1 MAELALE
8 LRNISKSFAGVKALD
23 GVTFTARKGTV
34 HSIVGEN
41 GAGKSTLMKI
51 LNGMY
56 NADAGQIFI
65 DGREVVVKSPR
76 QAAELGIAMIFQ
88 ELQFVARLRIEE
100 NLVLGNHPVSKKTG
114 LVDWKRIHR
123 EAQEI
128 LDSEGIPHSP
138 KTLMGDISLSDIQ
151 LIEIIKATRKNAH
164 IIIMDEPTSSLTQ
177 FEIDRLFDKIR
188 RLRGEGHTIIYI
200 SHKIDEI
207 FALSDDV
214 TTMRDG
220 KIVRTG
226 PIGEFTPDKII
237 TMMVGRQIEDIYPRV
252 RAVPG
257 AVQFEVRRL
266 SRGRAFRDIDL
277 SVRRGE
283 LVGIAGL
290 VGAGRSEIVR
300 AIAGLDPFDGGE
312 ILIDGKPVKIDS
324 VGQAIAHG
332 IMLATEDRRR
342 YGFIPIR
349 SIKENIT
356 LASLKKFSLMGF
368 IKKSE
373 EKKQSRRYFDRLRIK
388 AGSINTEVFT
398 LSGGNQQKVVLAK
411 WMLAGPK
418 VFIMDEPTRGI
429 DVGAKYEIYKIIQEM
444 TETGISVIMISSEL
458 PELIGMCRH
467 IYVVAEG
474 RIAGE
479 LSEDE
484 ISETRIMALAT
495 GGR

>member
-1 MAELALE
+1 
-8 LRNISKSFAGVKALD
+8 
-23 GVTFTARKGTV
+23 
-34 HSIVGEN
+34 VGEN

-51 LNGMY
+51 LNGMHS
-56 NADAGQIFI
+56 ADTGQIFI
-65 DGREVVVKSPR
+65 DGREVVIRSPR
-76 QAAELGIAMIFQ
+76 EAAELGIAMIFQ
-88 ELQFVARLRIEE
+88 ELQFVGNLRIEE
-100 NLVLGNHPVSKKTG
+100 NLVLGHHPVSKKTG
-114 LVDWKRIHR
+114 LVDWKLIRR

-138 KTLMGDISLSDIQ
+138 KALMGDISLSDIQ
-151 LIEIIKATRKNAH
+151 LIEIIKATRKSAR

-188 RLRGEGHTIIYI
+188 RLRDEGHTILYI

-220 KIVRTG
+220 KIIRTG

-237 TMMVGRQIEDIYPRV
+237 TMMVGRQIEDVYPPIQ
-252 RAVPG
+252 AVPG
-257 AVQFEVRRL
+257 ALWFEVRGL
-266 SRGRAFRDIDL
+266 SRGKAFHDINI
-277 SVRRGE
+277 SVRKGE

-300 AIAGLDPFDGGE
+300 AIAGLDPFDSGE
-312 ILIDGKPVKIDS
+312 IVLDGKPVKIDG
-324 VGQAIAHG
+324 VGRAISHG

-342 YGFIPIR
+342 YGYIPVR

-356 LASLKKFSLMGF
+356 LASLKRFSFLGF
-368 IKKSE
+368 IRKKE
-373 EKKQSRRYFDRLRIK
+373 EREQAQVYFDRLRIK
-388 AGSINTEVFT
+388 AGSINTWLFT

-411 WMLAGPK
+411 WMLAGPR

-444 TETGISVIMISSEL
+444 TEAGISVIMISSEL
-458 PELIGMCRH
+458 PELIGMCKH
-467 IYVVAEG
+467 IYVVAAG

-479 LSEDE
+479 LSGDE

-495 GGR
+495 GGK